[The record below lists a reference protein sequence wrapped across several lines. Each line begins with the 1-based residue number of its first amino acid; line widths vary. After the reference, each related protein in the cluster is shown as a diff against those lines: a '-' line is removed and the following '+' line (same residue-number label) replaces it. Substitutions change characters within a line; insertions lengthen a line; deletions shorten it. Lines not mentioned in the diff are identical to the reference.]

1 MSLEQISRPRLY
13 RIDHN
18 ARFSWWWPTICRTS
32 RFVRP
37 HKPPP
42 AFNDE
47 QINAIIRAFE
57 MPSIDHPLL
66 KGAEL
71 SPTGSEPTFLVAEKC
86 GLASFAVTS
95 SGR

>member
-1 MSLEQISRPRLY
+1 MLPGTSPRASGIG
-13 RIDHN
+13 RS
-18 ARFSWWWPTICRTS
+18 ASP
-32 RFVRP
+32 
-37 HKPPP
+37 
-42 AFNDE
+42 NDE

-71 SPTGSEPTFLVAEKC
+71 SPKGSEPTFLVAEKC